1 MVDWHEE
8 VVGKVIRALARAT
21 LAATANGFPGVAF
34 SAIEILYVITSRIRP
49 GLATG
54 HIIVS
59 SHAAMDYTVRGLEAQ
74 VSADLRAGDAFTC
87 AQDHA
92 HCVKG
97 AKETVETTVCLMT
110 YAACVGDYFTAAVE
124 A

>member
-1 MVDWHEE
+1 M
-8 VVGKVIRALARAT
+8 
-21 LAATANGFPGVAF
+21 
-34 SAIEILYVITSRIRP
+34 ITSRIRP

-54 HIIVS
+54 HIFVS
-59 SHAAMDYTVRGLEAQ
+59 SHAALDDTVRGLEAQ

-97 AKETVETTVCLMT
+97 ANETVETTVCLMT
-110 YAACVGDYFTAAVE
+110 YAACVGDYFTAEVE